1 MLLFARDRTDISL
14 GEAMTDS
21 DHGLYTTMAELL
33 DSMNIGLCL
42 FDENDGALLWNRTFL
57 RLFPEHDG
65 LITVGEHYSINLRRF
80 YLARLSA
87 DELPH
92 IERYIAEGVLR
103 HRTQTQPF
111 VFEHRGRWL
120 RVGSLPI
127 APRGRIRIWTPIAS
141 PTETTLSAGPVDRAA
156 AAGDAFI
163 ENVADGVMILDAH
176 GRVTAVNEKI
186 LPLYGLSRKD
196 EVIGLLYSDFLRSI
210 WRGMS
215 PRLSA
220 EHAEQSAAL
229 TERQRF
235 AGAPFEVPLP
245 RDRWLRVVEQRGVDG
260 IAYTTHVDITEMK
273 RLQLELGRAKEE
285 ADRANATK
293 SAFLAN
299 MSHEIRTPMSGII
312 GMNGLLLDTELAPEQ
327 RRYAE
332 AVHSSARAL
341 LGIIDNILDISKLE
355 AGKVD
360 LEIIDFDL
368 AESIESAVAL
378 LAPRAVEKGLAL
390 TVAVDAAARRG
401 FRGDPTRVRQI
412 VLNLL
417 ANAIKFTE
425 RGGVTLR
432 VAVVAR
438 RGGRTTLRIE
448 VEDSGIGLDAAAKAR
463 LFVKFQQ
470 ADDSITR
477 RFGGTGLGLAI
488 SKQLTEMM
496 GGRIGVDAKEGGG
509 SVFWLVLALPDAARP
524 VVRRGGLP
532 AGAAERPSHATAT
545 GRILLAEDNAT
556 NQTVAAAL
564 LRKAGH
570 EVDSVTNGKEALE
583 AVGRHAY
590 DLVLMD
596 VQMPVVDGLEATRA
610 IRALGDG
617 KGAVP
622 IIAITAH
629 AMAGDREDCLRA
641 GMSDYIS
648 KPFDPPL
655 FLATVGRWLDGA
667 GRSPSTAAPLIA
679 SSIASLGTSAGD
691 GEVADLDSV
700 HLDALAATIGEETL
714 ARLLADYLAGAEK
727 RIAQIES
734 VAALGDLVGLARAAH
749 DLTGV
754 AGNFGARN
762 LQHLARQLERSCL
775 ADEREAVEARVVEIR
790 LASDVA
796 CDALGRRAAASD
808 GTAAGG

>member
-1 MLLFARDRTDISL
+1 M
-14 GEAMTDS
+14 DS

-92 IERYIAEGVLR
+92 IERYIGEGVLR

-412 VLNLL
+412 VL
-417 ANAIKFTE
+417 
-425 RGGVTLR
+425 
-432 VAVVAR
+432 
-438 RGGRTTLRIE
+438 
-448 VEDSGIGLDAAAKAR
+448 
-463 LFVKFQQ
+463 QQ

-622 IIAITAH
+622 IIAITAN

-667 GRSPSTAAPLIA
+667 GRSPSTAAPRIA

-790 LASDVA
+790 QASDVA